1 MTRAFFPSILI
12 GAVAFAQTNAFA
24 QTSGPAPDTGVATVG
39 ILNYIHAVNKLD
51 TTLAFYHDVFGLD
64 GTPRAFPNPGVPAL
78 TNSPGVSL
86 RLATLHFPNTQF
98 GLELTEFSGVE
109 RHPGIP
115 KHTDPG
121 AALIALRVRD
131 MTPVLT
137 AIQKD
142 HVPIITTSQA
152 PVTIETPNGQI
163 RSMLIRDPDGYVVE
177 VAESKPPEGVKAEGN
192 VFGASM
198 GLTVANMDSTIKF
211 WHGLLGFD
219 LKGNMKF
226 ASNPAILDMTGA
238 AGAKNREMVATVP
251 GTKATIAFYEYEGIP
266 RKPFHLRVPD
276 PGSPAVALRVTD
288 IQGLLARMRA
298 AGVKV
303 TSKNGE
309 LVQFSPT
316 IRNIFV
322 VDPNG
327 LNIEL
332 FEVTPAT
339 SASKQ

>member
-1 MTRAFFPSILI
+1 MRTEFPIRQKMTRLIPAILI
-12 GAVAFAQTNAFA
+12 SCVAFAQI
-24 QTSGPAPDTGVATVG
+24 GPAPITGVPTVG
-39 ILNYIHAVNKLD
+39 ILNYIHAVDDLD
-51 TTLAFYHDVFGLD
+51 KTLAFYHDVFGL
-64 GTPRAFPNPGVPAL
+64 GGEPRPFPNPGVPAL

-86 RLATLHFPNTQF
+86 RLATLRLPNAGF
-98 GLELTEFSGVE
+98 GFELTQFSGVD
-109 RHPGIP
+109 RHPGTP

-121 AALIALRVRD
+121 AALIALRVKD
-131 MTPVLT
+131 MAPVL
-137 AIQKD
+137 AAVKKD
-142 HVPIITTSQA
+142 NVPIITTSGA
-152 PVTIETPNGQI
+152 PVTIETPNGKI

-177 VAESKPPEGVKAEGN
+177 VVESMPAEGVKVDGN

-198 GLTVANMDSTIKF
+198 GLTVADMESTIKF

-219 LKGNMKF
+219 LKGSMEF

-238 AGAKNREMVATVP
+238 GPHARNREMVATVP
-251 GTKATIAFYEYEGIP
+251 GTKAVIAFYEYQGVD

-276 PGSPAVALRVTD
+276 PGAPAVALRVTD
-288 IQGLLARMRA
+288 IDGLLARMRA
-298 AGVKV
+298 AGVQV

-316 IRNIFV
+316 IRNIFL

-332 FEVTPAT
+332 FE
-339 SASKQ
+339 SKQ